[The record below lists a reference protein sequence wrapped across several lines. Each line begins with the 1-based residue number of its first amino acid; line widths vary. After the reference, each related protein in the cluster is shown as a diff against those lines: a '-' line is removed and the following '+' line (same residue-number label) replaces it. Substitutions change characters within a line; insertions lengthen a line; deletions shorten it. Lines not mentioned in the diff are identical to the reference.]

1 MIDERTALRRK
12 TAEAIHCESAVLPGG
27 LTVLCRTMPGY
38 STTHAFYGT
47 KFGSIHRRFALD
59 GKEYR
64 LPAGTAHFLEHK
76 MFESEEGDAFTL
88 YAKTGASANAFTSF
102 DRTGYYFTGTGQ
114 TDRNLDILL
123 GMVGHPWFTE
133 ATIAKEQGII
143 GQEIKM
149 YDDSPDWRLLTG
161 LFRCLYREHPIRDD
175 IAGTVESIAR
185 LTPELLYACT
195 EAFYRPGNMVLSVAG
210 DVTLDQV
217 VAACRRAGLD
227 APPARHTIEPALFA
241 PENDPP
247 QKELRFS
254 MPVNKPCFA
263 VGYREAPV
271 PFGSARADMLGEL
284 LPELICGGLT
294 ELYRKLYDEALVNPE
309 FSGETVSVPG
319 ACAVVFTGESEH
331 PRVVADLLRAE
342 IARLR
347 RDGVDPELFT
357 LVKNQM
363 YGEMLA
369 DVEGVEDAAEAMAAA
384 FLHGYTLAKEVEAL
398 AALTVSDAN
407 AALQTMLQEDR
418 AAYVEIEPQAAG
430 EEELE

>member
-47 KFGSIHRRFALD
+47 KFGSIHRRFTLD

-263 VGYREAPV
+263 VGYREAPI

-384 FLHGYTLAKEVEAL
+384 FLHGYTLAEEVEAL

-407 AALQTMLQEDR
+407 AALQTMLQEDQ

>member
-47 KFGSIHRRFALD
+47 KFGSIHRRFTLD

-309 FSGETVSVPG
+309 FNGETVSVPG

-384 FLHGYTLAKEVEAL
+384 FLHGYTLAEEVEAL

>member
-1 MIDERTALRRK
+1 MSEQRPAAAAAR
-12 TAEAIHCESAVLPGG
+12 CEQVTLPSG
-27 LTVLCRTMPGY
+27 LTVLCRTMPDY
-38 STTHAFYGT
+38 STVHAAYVT
-47 KFGSIHRRFALD
+47 AFGSIDRAFTLD
-59 GKEYR
+59 GR
-64 LPAGTAHFLEHK
+64 AVTVPAGTAHFLEHK
-76 MFESEEGDAFTL
+76 MFESEQGDAFDL
-88 YAKTGASANAFTSF
+88 YAQTGASANAFTSF
-102 DRTGYYFTGTGQ
+102 DSTCYIFTATDQ
-114 TDRNLDILL
+114 TDKNLDILL
-123 GMVGHPWFTE
+123 GMVGRPWFTKE
-133 ATIAKEQGII
+133 TIAKEQGII

-149 YDDSPDWRLLTG
+149 YDDNPDWRLLTG

-217 VAACRRAGLD
+217 VAACRHAGLD

-384 FLHGYTLAKEVEAL
+384 FLHGYTLAEEVEAL

>member
-102 DRTGYYFTGTGQ
+102 DRTGYYFTGTCQ

-263 VGYREAPV
+263 IGYREAPV

-384 FLHGYTLAKEVEAL
+384 FLHGYTLAEEVEAL

>member
-227 APPARHTIEPALFA
+227 APPARHMIEPALFA

-384 FLHGYTLAKEVEAL
+384 FLHGYTLAEEVEAL

-407 AALQTMLQEDR
+407 AALQTMLQEDQ